1 MDYLKNLSVV
11 VLAAGKGKRM
21 ISSTPKVL
29 HDLIDK
35 PMIYYVLQEAL
46 KLNPENIYVVTGH
59 EHKMLEDYLFDNF
72 PQVVPVYQK
81 VQSGTG
87 HAVSLIKEYYNK
99 EMESLMVLTGD
110 CPLIKSDTLK
120 SLAELQKSGNY
131 ACTVLSAVLENP
143 YGYGR
148 IVKNVSGEMIKIV
161 EEADTTPQEKLI
173 KEINTSVYCFNAKDL
188 FDNIDSLNSN
198 NIQKEYYLTDIIEKF
213 TQNSLKTFV
222 FIASDNREAS
232 GVNDRVQLCAVE
244 KIMRNRINEKL
255 QYSGV
260 TITDPDSTFIGIEVK
275 IESDVLIEPFSFI
288 NGKTII
294 KKGCIIGPF
303 AQITDCEI
311 ESGTKINSAM
321 IKNAK
326 IGKNNNIGPFS
337 YIRPGTVTNDK
348 VKVGGFCE
356 VKNSVVGSN
365 SKIPH
370 LSYIGDCE
378 IGENVNIGASS
389 VTCNY
394 DGYRKNRTEIGD
406 NVFIGSDTM
415 LVPPVK
421 IGKGSMVAAGSVI
434 TEDVPDD
441 AMALSRGRQVNMPDG
456 ALKYRKK
463 NERLK

>member
-1 MDYLKNLSVV
+1 MDYFKNLNIV

-29 HDLIDK
+29 HNIIDK
-35 PMIYYVLQEAL
+35 PMIYYVLQEAI
-46 KLNPENIYVVTGH
+46 KLNPLNIYVITGH
-59 EHKMLEDYLFDNF
+59 EHEMLENYLADNF
-72 PQVVPVYQK
+72 PQVTPVYQEI
-81 VQSGTG
+81 QSGTG

-110 CPLIKSDTLK
+110 CPLIKSETLK
-120 SLAELQKSGNY
+120 NLAKLQKSGNY
-131 ACTVLSAVLENP
+131 SCILLSAVMENP
-143 YGYGR
+143 FGYGR
-148 IVKNVSGEMIKIV
+148 IVKNKNGEIIKIV
-161 EEADTTPQEKLI
+161 EEADTAPQEKLI
-173 KEINTSVYCFNAKDL
+173 KEINTSIYCFDAKAL
-188 FDNIDSLNSN
+188 FDNISSLDSN
-198 NIQKEYYLTDIIEKF
+198 NYQKEYYLTDIIEKF
-213 TQNSLKTFV
+213 TQNYLKTSV
-222 FIASDNREAS
+222 LLLDDNSEIS
-232 GVNDRVQLCAVE
+232 GVNDRVQLYAVE
-244 KIMRNRINEKL
+244 KIMRKRINEKIL
-255 QYSGV
+255 YSGV
-260 TITDPDSTFIGIEVK
+260 TITDPDSTFIGIDVE
-275 IESDVLIEPFSFI
+275 IESDTVIEPFSFL

-294 KKGCIIGPF
+294 KKDCIIGPF

-311 ESGTKINSAM
+311 DSGTIINSAV

-326 IGKNNNIGPFS
+326 IGKNNNIGPFTF
-337 YIRPGTVTNDK
+337 IRPGSVTNEK

-356 VKNSVVGSN
+356 IKNSIVGSN

-394 DGYRKNRTEIGD
+394 DGYRKNRTIIGD

-421 IGKGSMVAAGSVI
+421 IGQGSIVAAGSVI
-434 TEDVPDD
+434 TEDVPAD
-441 AMALSRGRQVNMPDG
+441 AIAVSRGRQINIPDG

-463 NERLK
+463 KESLK

>member
-1 MDYLKNLSVV
+1 MDYLKNLNVV

-29 HDLIDK
+29 HNLIDK
-35 PMIYYVLQEAL
+35 PMIYYVLQEAI
-46 KLNPENIYVVTGH
+46 KLNPANLYVITGH
-59 EHKMLEDYLFDNF
+59 EHKTLEDYLAINF
-72 PQVVPVYQK
+72 PKVIPVYQK

-120 SLAELQKSGNY
+120 NLAELQKSGNY
-131 ACTVLSAVLENP
+131 ACTVLSAVIDNP
-143 YGYGR
+143 SGYGR
-148 IVKNVSGEMIKIV
+148 IIKNVSGEMIKIV

-188 FDNIDSLNSN
+188 FDNIDALDTN
-198 NIQKEYYLTDIIEKF
+198 NYQKEYYLTDIIEKF

-222 FIASDNREAS
+222 CIMDDNREAS
-232 GVNDRVQLCAVE
+232 GVNDRVQLCTAE

-260 TITDPDSTFIGIEVK
+260 TIIDPDSTFIGIDVE
-275 IESDVLIEPFSFI
+275 IECDVIIEPFSFI

-294 KKGCIIGPF
+294 KKDCIIGPF

-311 ESGTKINSAM
+311 ESKTKINSAM

-326 IGKNNNIGPFS
+326 IGRNNNIGPFS

-356 VKNSVVGSN
+356 VKNSIVGNN

-415 LVPPVK
+415 LVPPVR
-421 IGKGSMVAAGSVI
+421 IGKRSMVAAGSVI
-434 TEDVPDD
+434 TEDVPED
-441 AMALSRGRQVNMPDG
+441 AMALSRGRQVNIPEG

>member
-1 MDYLKNLSVV
+1 MDYLKNLNVV
-11 VLAAGKGKRM
+11 ILAAGKGKRM

-46 KLNPENIYVVTGH
+46 KLNPENIYVITGH
-59 EHKMLEDYLFDNF
+59 EHKMLEDYLSDNF
-72 PQVVPVYQK
+72 PQVIPVYQK

-131 ACTVLSAVLENP
+131 ACTVLSAVMENP

-198 NIQKEYYLTDIIEKF
+198 NHQKEYYLTDIIEKF

-222 FIASDNREAS
+222 FIASDNQEAS
-232 GVNDRVQLCAVE
+232 GVNDRVQLCAAE
-244 KIMRNRINEKL
+244 KIMRSRINEKL
-255 QYSGV
+255 QYFGV
-260 TITDPDSTFIGIEVK
+260 TITDPDSTFIGSEVK

-421 IGKGSMVAAGSVI
+421 IGKGSIVAAGSVI

-463 NERLK
+463 KERLK

>member
-1 MDYLKNLSVV
+1 
-11 VLAAGKGKRM
+11 
-21 ISSTPKVL
+21 
-29 HDLIDK
+29 
-35 PMIYYVLQEAL
+35 
-46 KLNPENIYVVTGH
+46 
-59 EHKMLEDYLFDNF
+59 
-72 PQVVPVYQK
+72 
-81 VQSGTG
+81 
-87 HAVSLIKEYYNK
+87 
-99 EMESLMVLTGD
+99 
-110 CPLIKSDTLK
+110 
-120 SLAELQKSGNY
+120 
-131 ACTVLSAVLENP
+131 
-143 YGYGR
+143 
-148 IVKNVSGEMIKIV
+148 
-161 EEADTTPQEKLI
+161 
-173 KEINTSVYCFNAKDL
+173 
-188 FDNIDSLNSN
+188 
-198 NIQKEYYLTDIIEKF
+198 
-213 TQNSLKTFV
+213 LKTFV